1 MSRKGIGAFIF
12 IIITAMLL
20 TACGNGGGPAKT
32 YTIYAAEGGDQTAA
46 WRLFAIDPATE
57 SATVIGPIGFGVTGM
72 DFGPDGKLYGT
83 TSEGTLSTK
92 TLITIDTDTGAG
104 TLIGPTDD
112 AGAVN
117 HPFRDITFV
126 GAIPY
131 GTTPCDL
138 AFFDETTG
146 LVTPNLGAVPN
157 CQPGGGIAADKGSAT
172 VYYTV
177 RSGEPLYTINV
188 GTGVFTPGATMTGG
202 VLATQI
208 TAATFHRGT
217 LYVVEADGGGLGV
230 GNRQFMTVDT
240 TTGAMTAVGPTLAA
254 NWISAIASRDR

>member
-1 MSRKGIGAFIF
+1 VSKKGIGAFIL
-12 IIITAMLL
+12 IIFTAILV
-20 TACGNGGGPAKT
+20 TACGNGGGGIPKI
-32 YTIYAAEGGDQTAA
+32 YTIFAAEGGDQTAA
-46 WRLFAIDPATE
+46 WNLFSIDPATGV
-57 SATVIGPIGFGVTGM
+57 ATVIGPIGFGVTGM

-83 TSEGTLSTK
+83 TSEGGGSIK
-92 TLITIDTDTGAG
+92 TLITIDTKTGAG

-112 AGAVN
+112 AGAAN
-117 HPFRDITFV
+117 YPFRDITFV

-131 GTTPCDL
+131 GTTPCAL
-138 AFFDETTG
+138 ASFDETTG
-146 LVTPNLGAVPN
+146 LVTPNLGAVPL

-177 RSGEPLYTINV
+177 TSGEPLYTINV
-188 GTGVFTPGATMTGG
+188 GTGVFTPGAIMNGG
-202 VLATQI
+202 VLASQI

-217 LYVVEADGGGLGV
+217 LYVVESDAGA
-230 GNRQFMTVDT
+230 GNRQLMTVDT